1 MAKNFLGGIFDTVF
15 GRKDMSKEET
25 EEERKARLKRKKKR
39 EAEQNKDKVSE
50 DIFDDDSLLGRVKKG
65 TSKRMKKID
74 DL

>member
-1 MAKNFLGGIFDTVF
+1 MASKGFMGIFDSLF

-39 EAEQNKDKVSE
+39 EAENKSND
-50 DIFDDDSLLGRVKKG
+50 DTDMFDEDSLLGRVKKR
-65 TSKRMKKID
+65 TSKRMKQIE